1 MRRRSA
7 QTSRGISRLGN
18 QRVCR
23 RGRIAW
29 CDFGGRG
36 LRNADAFIE
45 IQVFLGAARTI
56 ALTGILIAQA
66 GQFVTAVDTVAVA
79 SRRCRFDG
87 YQCHARIALRTR
99 RKILHF
105 GGALRKVETTVQTR
119 TAEVARR
126 NWCCA
131 LSRNSSQMDSGRER
145 NTSTT
150 FGSNCVP
157 LHFLISLR
165 A

>member
-7 QTSRGISRLGN
+7 QTSGGISRLGN

-23 RGRIAW
+23 RGSIAW

-56 ALTGILIAQA
+56 ALTAILIAQA

-87 YQCHARIALRTR
+87 YQCHARIAPEQGEKYYISAGLCARWKQQFKRGRQKWPDGT
-99 RKILHF
+99 
-105 GGALRKVETTVQTR
+105 GAVRFRAIPARWIPEERETP
-119 TAEVARR
+119 
-126 NWCCA
+126 
-131 LSRNSSQMDSGRER
+131 LPPSGRTVFR
-145 NTSTT
+145 WI
-150 FGSNCVP
+150 F
-157 LHFLISLR
+157 
-165 A
+165 

>member
-18 QRVCR
+18 QRVSR
-23 RGRIAW
+23 RRSIAW

-56 ALTGILIAQA
+56 ALTCILIAQA
-66 GQFVTAVDTVAVA
+66 CQFVTTVDTVAVA
-79 SRRCRFDG
+79 SRRCCFDG
-87 YQCHARIALRTR
+87 NQCHARIALQLR
-99 RKILHF
+99 RKIVHF
-105 GGALRKVETTVQTR
+105 GGTLRKEGSGGQTS
-119 TAEVARR
+119 TAEVANRKC
-126 NWCCA
+126 CCA
-131 LSRNSSQMDSGRER
+131 LSRSSNQMDSGRER

-157 LHFLISLR
+157 LQRLTSLR